1 MRCIKRKKKLLK
13 RLNNMAI
20 KKKKVRKTTKQ
31 KSRKPVKSVRKTVAQ
46 KKVRKKVSGGKKRKI
61 VKPARKT
68 VKKKTVKKIVKKKT
82 AAKGSK
88 PKTKVKAKTKITVK
102 PKVRTTVAKKK
113 TLPKTARPVSKR
125 PAKKRLSLSVRVR
138 PSGQLS
144 RHEIL
149 RKLLIQRREEI
160 VREAK
165 TEIAKYIKGEASQL
179 VETALDDGDWS
190 VIDLSADINLRL
202 LESHRERLLKIDE
215 SLRKLREGSY
225 GTCEDCGGEISAERL
240 KVLPFAIFCRDCQE
254 KREELEKVTREE
266 LPG

>member
-1 MRCIKRKKKLLK
+1 
-13 RLNNMAI
+13 MAT
-20 KKKKVRKTTKQ
+20 KKKVRKTTKQ
-31 KSRKPVKSVRKTVAQ
+31 KSKKPVKSVKKTVAQ
-46 KKVRKKVSGGKKRKI
+46 KKVRKKPSGAKKRQV

-68 VKKKTVKKIVKKKT
+68 VKKKVVKNVKKKT
-82 AAKGSK
+82 VAKVSK
-88 PKTKVKAKTKITVK
+88 PKTRIKAKIKTKVRPK
-102 PKVRTTVAKKK
+102 PKTTAAKKK
-113 TLPKTARPVSKR
+113 MPIKTARTVSKR
-125 PAKKRLSLSVRVR
+125 PVKKRLSPSVRVK

-165 TEIAKYIKGEASQL
+165 TEIAKYIKGEANQL

-202 LESHRERLLKIDE
+202 LESHRESLLKIDE

-240 KVLPFAIFCRDCQE
+240 KVMPFAIFCRDCQE